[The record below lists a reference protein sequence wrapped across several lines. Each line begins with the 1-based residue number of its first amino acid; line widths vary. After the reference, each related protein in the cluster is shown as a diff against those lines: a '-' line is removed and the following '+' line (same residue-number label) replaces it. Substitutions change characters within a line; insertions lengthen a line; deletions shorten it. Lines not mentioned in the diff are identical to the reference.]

1 MRRFIIAGLLVGLCP
16 AARSADIYKA
26 NNTTAL
32 DQSGSWTGGAVPGS
46 TDTAV
51 YTGLGA
57 LSTAM
62 GSDLSWYGIS
72 STDNSGIW
80 TITGSETL
88 TIGAGGITTGGGTSG
103 GVKVNA
109 NIHQVADGEYNLG
122 TGRNFTLNGS
132 LSGSSA
138 IEKTGNGALI
148 LVGDNSSYSGTMT
161 LSSGII
167 AVRSGTA
174 LGSSSL
180 ILNGGLLNAY
190 ASSQTLANDMTLSA
204 DSIVQAVNDSRNLTL
219 TGTIDG
225 SSALTVRGAGVVT
238 LSGNNT
244 YAGGVSMGTDIGT
257 TLVVGNNGALGSGV
271 LTVSGNGGIIGASTG
286 TTLAN
291 DVTLDADLEVT
302 DAGANLFFT
311 GTLSGSGSL
320 TKNGIRA
327 LLLAGDNTGFSGGI
341 THNTGVLSVGNNNGL
356 GSGVLTLNG
365 GTLNA
370 YATDREL
377 ANDMVVTADSKLEA
391 VNSSRDL
398 TLSGTISGSGAV
410 IKSGAGTVTLSGVCT
425 YTNSTTVSDGTLQID
440 GTVVSPV
447 TVTSATTLSGSG
459 LVDSV
464 TLQSGATLDV
474 GTLTVNDSLVLEAG
488 SCAMVEIAGA
498 SGYDVLTGSGAVLN
512 VAGDFI
518 FDFSGNTTVQA
529 GDSFTVLQGWA
540 SVLDNGLSAATMGL
554 DENLTIDISALAS
567 NGQITVVANDA
578 GKVVKATGLL
588 YAGLYTGT
596 DMATGIY
603 TFTDP
608 TRPVETAERIG
619 TISSPALTYRNAG
632 FDGEQY
638 LMVDRAG
645 GKLYETTGTSPL
657 FKLLSGSYSYAS
669 WHGIDRCNGVYYGIY
684 DGDGMEGAGL
694 YVFADPAD
702 PEGTSVKLCTNQVFS
717 SEVWK
722 DVAFDG
728 ERYLFVRS
736 DAEGGTPGIYQYDPE
751 TDQFTLLSGAE
762 TYSDWEGLAVFDSD
776 IAPLRN
782 RKVYLLLFGG
792 QSNALGW
799 GYHQYL
805 QDQNDPLQFVQEDID
820 FLYHKP
826 YSSAGMLPENTLL
839 KLQSGNS
846 NTQVKQPGEYPALTN
861 APISRFGP
869 EMSFARVV
877 RDRIAVPDA
886 NVAVMKYAYGGS
898 GLYTTDQWWPDGTAD
913 RSADGTLYQIFQQTV
928 WRTVAA
934 LKNKYPYSD
943 VEILGMGWVQGESD
957 AMNGAADSYEENLT
971 RFIEDVRGTFNTNL
985 TFVLNKLSPNQYQND
1000 TNSGSYASWTVVRAA
1015 QQAVAD
1021 ADPNVGA
1028 TETIGD
1034 NYLTSV
1040 GLSEGV
1046 LHYKT
1051 PSLLQIGEDL
1061 GNALFDLCGLDSDE
1075 DGLPDAWESERF
1087 GDLSTSDGTG
1097 DTDGDGV
1104 SDRDEY
1110 GAGTDPADASDY
1122 LNLSLSS
1129 SFSAS
1134 WPAQKDIRY
1143 QMMKSTNLLSWTEI
1157 GDPVLF
1163 RKTNGIADFDFSEYA
1178 QTNPAGFFRI
1188 VAN

>member
-1 MRRFIIAGLLVGLCP
+1 MKRIIMALALLQWMTANG
-16 AARSADIYKA
+16 ADIYKA
-26 NNTTAL
+26 NNATEL
-32 DQSGSWTGGAVPGS
+32 DQSASWDGGVVPGS
-46 TDTAV
+46 SDTAV

-57 LSTAM
+57 LTTSM
-62 GSDLSWYGIS
+62 GSDLSWVGIS
-72 STDNSGIW
+72 ATDNSGLW
-80 TITGSETL
+80 TILGSETL
-88 TIGAGGITTGGGTSG
+88 TIGAGGITTGGGSVG
-103 GVKVNA
+103 GIKVNA
-109 NIHQVADGEYNLG
+109 NVLQSVAAEYNFG
-122 TGRNFTLNGS
+122 TGRNVTFNGA
-132 LSGSSA
+132 LSGSGA

-148 LVGDNSSYSGTMT
+148 LVSDNSSYSGTIT
-161 LSSGII
+161 LSDGII

-174 LGSSSL
+174 LGSNSL

-204 DSIVQAVNDSRNLTL
+204 DSVVQAVNDSRNLTL
-219 TGTIDG
+219 TGAIDG
-225 SSALTVRGAGVVT
+225 SSALTVRGTGVVT

-244 YAGGVSMGTDIGT
+244 YSGGVSMGTDSGT
-257 TLVVGNNGALGSGV
+257 TLVVGNNNALGSGT

-286 TTLAN
+286 TSLAN
-291 DVTLDADLEVT
+291 DVTLDAGLEVT

-311 GTLSGSGSL
+311 GTLSGSGAL

-327 LLLAGDNTGFSGGI
+327 LLLAGDNAGFSGGI
-341 THNTGVLSVGNNNGL
+341 THNAGVLSVGNNNGL

-370 YATDREL
+370 YAIDREL
-377 ANDMVVTADSKLEA
+377 ANDMVVTAASKLEA

-398 TLSGTISGSGAV
+398 TLSGIISGSAAV
-410 IKSGAGTVTLSGVCT
+410 TKTGAGTVTLSGVCT
-425 YTNSTTVSDGTLQID
+425 YTNSTTVSAGTLQID
-440 GTVVSPV
+440 GVVVSPV

-459 LVDSV
+459 QVDSV

-488 SCAMVEIAGA
+488 SSAMVEIGGA

-529 GDSFTVLQGWA
+529 GDSFTVLQGWS
-540 SVLDNGLSAATMGL
+540 SVSDNGLSAATMGL

-567 NGQITVVANDA
+567 SGSITVVSNDVSE
-578 GKVVKATGLL
+578 VVKATGLL

-596 DMATGIY
+596 DMEPGIY

-608 TRPVETAERIG
+608 TRPLETAERIG
-619 TISSPALTYRNAG
+619 TVSSPALTYRNAG
-632 FDGEQY
+632 YDGEQY

-717 SEVWK
+717 SEVWN

-869 EMSFARVV
+869 EMSFARIV

-913 RSADGTLYQIFQQTV
+913 HSADGTLYQIFQQTV

-985 TFVLNKLSPNQYQND
+985 TFVLNKLSPNQYLND
-1000 TNSGSYASWTVVRAA
+1000 TNNGYYASWTVVRAA

-1021 ADPNVGA
+1021 ADPKVGA

-1061 GNALFDLCGLDSDE
+1061 GNALVDLCGLDSDE
-1075 DGLPDAWESERF
+1075 DGLPDEWEIDTLGGTSV
-1087 GDLSTSDGTG
+1087 SDGSG
-1097 DTDGDGV
+1097 DSDGDGV

-1134 WPAQKDIRY
+1134 WPAQKDVRY
-1143 QMMKSTNLLSWTEI
+1143 QMMKSTNLLSWTAV
-1157 GDPVLF
+1157 GSPVVMRTSDAAAVEFDLSAY
-1163 RKTNGIADFDFSEYA
+1163 TADTS
-1178 QTNPAGFFRI
+1178 GFFRLQ
-1188 VAN
+1188 AE